1 MKTLKEEVMELLMKR
16 IGVVEDEE
24 FKASNI
30 DRGCDTYK
38 ISKDKLFFKDF
49 TGEWVKTEM
58 WIEMIRSFEDYE
70 FKVKPFKPKNGNEY
84 WYVRMCG
91 ELRGTLFDDSL
102 MIDVLNR
109 CIGNCFRTKE
119 LAEAHKREIL
129 EMLGIKLTQNNSLGE
144 KHDNQT
150 ILL

>member
-24 FKASNI
+24 FKASTI

-38 ISKDKLFFKDF
+38 IAKDKLFFKDF
-49 TGEWVKTEM
+49 TKEWVKTEM

-70 FKVKPFKPKNGNEY
+70 FEVKPFNPNNGGRY
-84 WYVRMCG
+84 WYVNMSG
-91 ELRGTLFDDSL
+91 ELHETTFNDSW

-109 CIGNCFRTKE
+109 GIGNCFRTKVA
-119 LAEAHKREIL
+119 AEAHKKEIL
-129 EMLGIKLTQNNSLGE
+129 KILKGE
-144 KHDNQT
+144 GHE
-150 ILL
+150 

>member
-16 IGVVEDEE
+16 IGVIEDEE
-24 FKASNI
+24 LKASTI

-70 FKVKPFKPKNGNEY
+70 FKVIPFKPKFGDWYYHINILGNPVHGKFKEHY
-84 WYVRMCG
+84 N
-91 ELRGTLFDDSL
+91 TFDC
-102 MIDVLNR
+102 LNR
-109 CIGNCFRTKE
+109 AIGNCFRTKVS
-119 LAEAHKREIL
+119 AEAHKEEIL
-129 EMLGIKLTQNNSLGE
+129 KILKGE
-144 KHDNQT
+144 DHE
-150 ILL
+150 